1 MIRWI
6 TSRINGW
13 VLLVSLLVTLGLVAI
28 FAILVVTLPAPLS
41 ESPQPV
47 AALTVIVAP
56 TPTSTQPPVIETP
69 TPTTPPNIE
78 GISVG
83 SYVQIA
89 GTDGQG
95 LRLRS
100 GPGTSNPP
108 RFLGMDSEVF
118 QVLDG
123 PRVSDGFTWW
133 FLEAPY
139 DPARSGW
146 AASQYLRVVLS
157 TPVPEE

>member
-1 MIRWI
+1 MMRWI

-13 VLLVSLLVTLGLVAI
+13 VILVSLVVTLALVAL
-28 FAILVVTLPAPLS
+28 FAILVVMMPAPVQQ
-41 ESPQPV
+41 PQTV
-47 AALTVIVAP
+47 AALTVIAAP
-56 TPTSTQPPVIETP
+56 TPTSTQPPVIATP
-69 TPTTPPNIE
+69 TPTNPPNIE

-100 GPGTSNPP
+100 GPGTSNPA
-108 RFLGMDSEVF
+108 RLLGMDSEVF
-118 QVLDG
+118 QVIDG
-123 PRVSDGFTWW
+123 PRFSDGFTWW

-139 DPARSGW
+139 DPDRSGW
-146 AASQYLRVVLS
+146 AASQYLRVVLP
-157 TPVPEE
+157 TPEP